1 MEKTKSATKVAPA
14 NLGMASVSGPNGGLL
29 AKKLDSNGSAA
40 VAGVRVGDEV
50 VTINGKPVDK
60 AEAVAA
66 VLAESGGVGATVAV
80 RLIRDNAVV
89 ELPML
94 LKKRTLSLEVED
106 VAEVLERKISP

>member
-1 MEKTKSATKVAPA
+1 MSAPRVAPA
-14 NLGMASVSGPNGGLL
+14 NLGMASAPGPNGGLL
-29 AKKLDSNGSAA
+29 AKKLDQNGSAA

-50 VTINGKPVDK
+50 VAINGRPINKPEAVSAIL
-60 AEAVAA
+60 AEA
-66 VLAESGGVGATVAV
+66 GGVGASVAV